1 MSRSKLNRRE
11 FISRSA
17 LGITAATL
25 SGAFGGTLFG
35 SAGKVRR
42 PNFIL
47 ILTDDQGYDDI
58 GVNGNKLIETPNVD
72 AFAAKSVQFHQFIVA
87 PVCAP
92 TRAALLTGRQF
103 LRTGVSHVHGGKDF
117 VNTGETLIP
126 QLLKKAGYATGM
138 WGKWHSGKTS
148 GYFPW
153 QRGFDEAYMA
163 ALYKHKDNAGMLNGR
178 QVKHTGW
185 SCATLTDYAIDFME
199 RHKDRPFFAYLP
211 YIACHAPLDA
221 PEKLIEKY
229 QRKGLS
235 KNLSTLYAMLDNFD
249 SQFGRL
255 LEAVDRLGLAE
266 NTIVIFT
273 SDNGPAVIN
282 DLLTD
287 EDREIRY
294 MNKFKG
300 HKGNMWENGVR
311 VPMFVRWKGK
321 TTAGVVNNLADITD
335 IFPTVLDFAGVELPA
350 DNKGLDGRSIK
361 PYILGQTERLPEKNY
376 FDYASPGWPPTGR
389 AWTPEG
395 IKDEYRPVPPE
406 EKHNLKFE
414 EQLLT
419 IRNDRYKLLLNP
431 GKSRGT
437 VEPVDGYVLI
447 DIQND
452 PLETKNLYLEKPAV
466 AERLKA
472 QLRDFWREVL
482 DEPSSFG
489 VPVFEIGRGRTNLV
503 YAYGPVRIGGN
514 IKNAALFLWG
524 FRQPGDWAEYK
535 IDVSTAGRYRIE
547 AAYDASAIPGGTL
560 QLSVEN
566 ATTAGTLNGESR
578 ASLGI
583 LNLQKGRANL
593 KIKVI
598 KPANLAAANLKLKSI
613 TFTPEGQAPVQS

>member
-1 MSRSKLNRRE
+1 MPEQNLSRRQFLT
-11 FISRSA
+11 RSA
-17 LGITAATL
+17 LSLAAMSLTGTPDDTL
-25 SGAFGGTLFG
+25 RAEDPAVS
-35 SAGKVRR
+35 R

-47 ILTDDQGYDDI
+47 VLADDQGYDDI
-58 GVNGNKLIETPNVD
+58 GANGNKLIETPNLD
-72 AFAAKSVQFHQFIVA
+72 AFAAESVQFRRFIVS

-92 TRAALLTGRQF
+92 TRASLLTGRQF

-163 ALYKHKDNAGMLNGR
+163 RLYKHKDNEGMLNGKE
-178 QVKHTGW
+178 VKHTGW
-185 SCATLTDYAIDFME
+185 TCATLTDYAIDFMK
-199 RHKDRPFFAYLP
+199 RCKDRPFFAYLP
-211 YIACHAPLDA
+211 YLACHAPLDA
-221 PEKLIEKY
+221 PENLIEKY

-235 KNLSTLYAMLDNFD
+235 KNLSTLYAMLDNLD
-249 SQFGRL
+249 TQFGRL
-255 LEAVDRLGLAE
+255 LKALDELGLAE

-287 EDREIRY
+287 EDRRIRY
-294 MNKFKG
+294 VNKFKG

-321 TTAGVVNNLADITD
+321 TKPAIVNRLVDVTD
-335 IFPTVLDFAGVELPA
+335 IFPTILDFAGVELPA
-350 DNKGLDGRSIK
+350 DNKGLDGRSVK
-361 PYILGQTERLPEKNY
+361 PYILGQTDQLPLKNY
-376 FDYASPGWPPTGR
+376 FNYASPGWPPTDKP
-389 AWTPEG
+389 WTPEG
-395 IKDEYRPVPPE
+395 IKDEYRPVTPE
-406 EKHNLKFE
+406 EKQNLKFK

-431 GKSRGT
+431 GKSRAT

-452 PLETKNLYLEKPAV
+452 PLETKNIYLEKPAV
-466 AERLKA
+466 AERLKVK
-472 QLRDFWREVL
+472 LKDFWRQVL

-489 VPVFEIGRGRTNLV
+489 SPVFEIGRGKTNIV
-503 YAYGPVRIGGN
+503 YAYGPVRISEN
-514 IKNAALFLWG
+514 LKNAALFLWG
-524 FRQPGDWAEYK
+524 FKQPGDFAEYQ
-535 IDVSTAGRYRIE
+535 IDVTTSGEYKVDLHYQADAAPNLTMQAE
-547 AAYDASAIPGGTL
+547 APD
-560 QLSVEN
+560 
-566 ATTAGTLNGESR
+566 TTASGILVDKAL

-583 LNLQKGRANL
+583 IRLEKGQSLFKIRLL
-593 KIKVI
+593 KALSPNKH
-598 KPANLAAANLKLKSI
+598 NLKLERI
-613 TFTPEGQAPVQS
+613 TFSPAAERR

>member
-1 MSRSKLNRRE
+1 MSTSTLSRRE

-35 SAGKVRR
+35 SVDKVRR

-47 ILTDDQGYDDI
+47 VLTDDQGYDDV
-58 GVNGNKLIETPNVD
+58 GVNGNRLIETPNVD
-72 AFAAKSVQFHQFIVA
+72 AFAAKSVQFRQFIVA

-126 QLLKKAGYATGM
+126 QVLKKAGYATGM

-163 ALYKHKDNAGMLNGR
+163 ALYKHRDNAGMLNGKE
-178 QVKHTGW
+178 VKHTGW
-185 SCATLTDYAIDFME
+185 ICATLTDYAIDFMK

-211 YIACHAPLDA
+211 YLACHAPLDG

-229 QRKGLS
+229 RRKGLS
-235 KNLSTLYAMLDNFD
+235 ENLSTLYAMLDNFD

-266 NTIVIFT
+266 NTIIIFT

-294 MNKFKG
+294 VNKFKG

-321 TTAGVVNNLADITD
+321 TKPAIVDRLVDITD
-335 IFPTVLDFAGVELPA
+335 IFPTLLDFAGVEPPA
-350 DNKGLDGRSIK
+350 DNKPLDGRSVK
-361 PYILGQTERLPEKNY
+361 QYILGQTERLPEKNY
-376 FDYASPGWPPTGR
+376 FDYASVGWPPTGR

-395 IKDEYRPVPPE
+395 IKDEYRPVTPE
-406 EKHNLKFE
+406 EKQNLKFK

-472 QLRDFWREVL
+472 QLKDFWREVL

-489 VPVFEIGRGRTNLV
+489 APVFEIGAGRTNLV
-503 YAYGPVRIGGN
+503 YAYGPVRIGGEL
-514 IKNAALFLWG
+514 KNAALFLWG
-524 FRQPGDWAEYK
+524 FRQPGDWAEYE
-535 IDVSTAGRYRIE
+535 IDVSTAGRYRLE
-547 AAYDASAIPGGTL
+547 ARYEATNVPNATL
-560 QLSVEN
+560 QVSTEN
-566 ATTAGTLNGESR
+566 AATAGALADKEKSV
-578 ASLGI
+578 LGI
-583 LNLQKGRANL
+583 LRLQEGRTALRLELVDSANSEKVNL
-593 KIKVI
+593 KIE
-598 KPANLAAANLKLKSI
+598 SI
-613 TFTPEGQAPVQS
+613 AFTEVP